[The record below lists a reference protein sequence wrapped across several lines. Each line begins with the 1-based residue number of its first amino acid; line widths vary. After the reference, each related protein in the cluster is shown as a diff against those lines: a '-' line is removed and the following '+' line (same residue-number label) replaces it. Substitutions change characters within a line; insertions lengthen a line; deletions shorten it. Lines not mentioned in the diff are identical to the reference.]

1 MKKNIVCFA
10 LLFALVSGAAF
21 AQQEKS
27 LRIHQVG
34 IKFSSL
40 NSFGLQYKTGGE
52 KTLLRLSVLS
62 LNMGQNAIWGKP
74 KDSLDIKSS
83 NYGAG
88 FLIGF
93 EKRIPVSAKLDFI
106 WGLEA
111 GVSYVYQ
118 KQKQASTGNDYES
131 KDWRLSPGVD
141 VILGVNY
148 TFSDHLVLGAEITPG
163 IYYAYG
169 KTKTTMNSVTS
180 ERTNSTFGFGFDNT
194 SAALT
199 LAYRFGK

>member
-1 MKKNIVCFA
+1 MKKTVSCFA
-10 LLFALVSGAAF
+10 LFFFLVSFGAF

-34 IKFSSL
+34 IRFSNL

-62 LNMGQNAIWGKP
+62 LNMGQNALWGKTE
-74 KDSLDIKSS
+74 DSLDIKSS
-83 NYGAG
+83 NYGVG
-88 FLIGF
+88 FMIGF
-93 EKRIPVSAKLDFI
+93 EKRIPVIAKLDFI

-111 GVSYVYQ
+111 GMSYFYQ
-118 KQKQASTGNDYES
+118 KQKQASIGNDYETI
-131 KDWRLSPGVD
+131 DWRLSPSVD
-141 VILGVNY
+141 VVLGVNY
-148 TFSDHLVLGAEITPG
+148 TFSDHLVIGAEITPG

-169 KTKTTMNSVTS
+169 KTKTTISSVTS
-180 ERTNSTFGFGFDNT
+180 DRTNSNFGFSFNNT

>member
-1 MKKNIVCFA
+1 MKKTVICLA
-10 LLFALVSGAAF
+10 LFFVLFSGGAF

-34 IKFSSL
+34 IKFSNL

-62 LNMGQNAIWGKP
+62 LNMGLNANWGKP
-74 KDSLDIKSS
+74 EDSLEIKSS

-93 EKRIPVSAKLDFI
+93 EKRIPVIAKLDFI

-111 GVSYVYQ
+111 GVSYFYQ
-118 KQKQASTGNDYES
+118 KQKQASIGNDYET
-131 KDWRLSPGVD
+131 KDWRLSPGLD

-148 TFSDHLVLGAEITPG
+148 TFSDHLVIGAEITPG

-169 KTKTTMNSVTS
+169 KTKTTTNSVTS
-180 ERTNSTFGFGFDNT
+180 DRTNSNFGFSFNNT

>member
-1 MKKNIVCFA
+1 MKKTVSCFA
-10 LLFALVSGAAF
+10 FFFFLVSFGAS

-34 IKFSSL
+34 IKFSNL
-40 NSFGLQYKTGGE
+40 NSFGLQYKTGSE

-62 LNMGQNAIWGKP
+62 LNMGQNANWGKP
-74 KDSLDIKSS
+74 EDSLDIKSS

-93 EKRIPVSAKLDFI
+93 EKRIPVIAKLDFI

-111 GVSYVYQ
+111 GVSYLYQ
-118 KQKQASTGNDYES
+118 KQKQESIGNDYET

-148 TFSDHLVLGAEITPG
+148 TFSDHLVFGAEITPG

-169 KTKTTMNSVTS
+169 KTKTTMYSVTS
-180 ERTNSTFGFGFDNT
+180 ERTNSNFGFSFNNT

-199 LAYRFGK
+199 LAYCFGK